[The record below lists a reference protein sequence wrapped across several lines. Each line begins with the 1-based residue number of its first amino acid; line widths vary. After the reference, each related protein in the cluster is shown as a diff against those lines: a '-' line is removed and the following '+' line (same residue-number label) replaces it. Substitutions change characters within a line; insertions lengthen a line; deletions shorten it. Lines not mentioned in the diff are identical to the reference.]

1 MFNKSE
7 DYKVVKDK
15 FHGIIKPLIKNKNIL
30 DFGSSGQYLD
40 KTPPKNKK
48 HLYSEMRKV
57 TKSIIGVD
65 LRKPN
70 PHLKWELKKEL
81 VYGNAETINLKKQ
94 FDAITCCDLIE
105 HVMNQGLLLQNCKRH
120 LKDSGLLI
128 LSTPNAK
135 SYRILFK
142 TYKAHTLWH
151 DKDTLGYLL
160 KKNGFKINKL
170 YYYYGNK
177 DYPWYLNLIFK
188 ILGRFNQ
195 GMCIVCEKDKVKR

>member
-1 MFNKSE
+1 
-7 DYKVVKDK
+7 
-15 FHGIIKPLIKNKNIL
+15 
-30 DFGSSGQYLD
+30 
-40 KTPPKNKK
+40 
-48 HLYSEMRKV
+48 
-57 TKSIIGVD
+57 
-65 LRKPN
+65 
-70 PHLKWELKKEL
+70 
-81 VYGNAETINLKKQ
+81 
-94 FDAITCCDLIE
+94 
-105 HVMNQGLLLQNCKRH
+105 MNQGLLLQNCKRH